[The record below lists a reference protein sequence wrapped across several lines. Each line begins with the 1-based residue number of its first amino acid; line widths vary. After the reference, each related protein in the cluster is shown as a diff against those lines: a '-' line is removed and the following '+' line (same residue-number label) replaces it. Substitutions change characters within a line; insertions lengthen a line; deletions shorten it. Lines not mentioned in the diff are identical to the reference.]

1 MNNKTLAVLLLV
13 ILAILLLI
21 LILSCELSK
30 TKKKSKSYSE
40 CTSCKK
46 KSKGSCSSCDA
57 SVVSLNSFT
66 ADNVYVGEGN
76 QNENMNITFASEND
90 AYNTLQG
97 NNNFT
102 YNPST
107 GTLNVDFI
115 NAVFTG
121 SLQLGNDGIVYQ
133 KNNTLNAVPYE
144 NAEGKLLTVENGSLV
159 WKNPQDI
166 ISGGGSGGPVEN
178 LYKLTRGI
186 LYQTGDNQTSTLSTI
201 GHNGKILWV
210 NENGELAWVNPS
222 TIPELKGA
230 DGIDGKDGINGI
242 DGRSYGLKY
251 IIKIPTNNYYFP
263 ELGQITYDSNSKI
276 LYVNKTDADGIDNT
290 RWLFTDLK
298 IGDKIIVQM
307 LNNAKIFISQT
318 FEVKS
323 NPEPLNV
330 FDGEYKIAA
339 FAINVDYYTGYYLL
353 ENSVNANNTVYVT
366 ILNKGAT
373 GPQGPPG
380 ESGANALLNLNPKI
394 DGQILGY
401 IDGKLQWTDDKTGG
415 GSGGP
420 VSNLSKTPKGILYQT
435 GPEETSVLEY
445 ENNQGILINDDGK
458 PRWVNPSN
466 MESLRG
472 PAGPAGPSGIYGLRY
487 IWDSSGPAYT
497 SSYSTGRFTLLD
509 TFQKTSENTLYIS
522 NTDSNNMNTDLLIQE
537 LKIGDKMIVQ
547 LPSSSNIYRTFTL
560 TSVPQKF
567 STYYTINVSSTS
579 GPTGWVLPIGP
590 LTPVYIIVSNRGPQG
605 IQGPAGRDGTNGA
618 QGPPGRDGVDG
629 AQGPPGRDGTNGAQ
643 GPPGRDGVDGA
654 PGPAGPAGIYGLRY
668 LWDSSGPGYTSS
680 YSPGRFTLANT
691 STNSLTNTLY
701 ISNTDSNNM
710 NTDILI
716 SELKVGDKIVAQLPS
731 SSNIYQTFTLT
742 SVPQKFSTY
751 YTINVSS
758 TSGPTGW
765 VLPIGPLTPVYIIVS
780 NRGPQGIQGPAGRD
794 GTNGA
799 QGPPGRDGV
808 DGAQGPPGRDG
819 TNGAQGP
826 PGRDGVNGLPGRDGM
841 YGLRYVWDS
850 EGPVLFN
857 IPNSQGT
864 ITLDNSPNISPNNL
878 YVSVNDSNRINT
890 EILFSELKVGDKIV
904 VQFPDFSNTYQT
916 FTLTS
921 VPQKVN
927 NLYFKIPVT
936 STPSPT
942 GWVLPIGIPLVVY
955 VIISN
960 RGPQGPAGPAGRD
973 GTNGAQGP
981 PGPPGESGITGILNL
996 GGKVND
1002 YVLAY
1007 DGPSNSLKWRADYN
1021 TGSGVANQLYVT
1033 NYP

>member
-30 TKKKSKSYSE
+30 AKRKSKPYAE

-76 QNENMNITFASEND
+76 QNENMNITFASQND

-121 SLQLGNDGIVYQ
+121 SLELGNDGIVYQ
-133 KNNTLNAVPYE
+133 KNNTLNAVPYD

-186 LYQTGDNQTSTLSTI
+186 LYQSGDNQTSTLSTI

-210 NENGELAWVNPS
+210 NSSGQLEWVNPS

-251 IIKIPTNNYYFP
+251 IIKNTTNNSYLP
-263 ELGQITYDSNSKI
+263 LVGQISYNSNLKR
-276 LYVNKTDADGIDNT
+276 LYVNTIDADGIDNR
-290 RWLFTDLK
+290 RWLFTDLQ

-323 NPEPLNV
+323 MPQELFYYEGGDNQLIG
-330 FDGEYKIAA
+330 FL
-339 FAINVDYYTGYYLL
+339 INVDYYTGYYLL

-373 GPQGPPG
+373 GPA
-380 ESGANALLNLNPKI
+380 GA
-394 DGQILGY
+394 Q
-401 IDGKLQWTDDKTGG
+401 
-415 GSGGP
+415 
-420 VSNLSKTPKGILYQT
+420 
-435 GPEETSVLEY
+435 
-445 ENNQGILINDDGK
+445 
-458 PRWVNPSN
+458 
-466 MESLRG
+466 G
-472 PAGPAGPSGIYGLRY
+472 PAGPAG
-487 IWDSSGPAYT
+487 A
-497 SSYSTGRFTLLD
+497 TGA
-509 TFQKTSENTLYIS
+509 
-522 NTDSNNMNTDLLIQE
+522 
-537 LKIGDKMIVQ
+537 
-547 LPSSSNIYRTFTL
+547 
-560 TSVPQKF
+560 
-567 STYYTINVSSTS
+567 
-579 GPTGWVLPIGP
+579 TGA
-590 LTPVYIIVSNRGPQG
+590 
-605 IQGPAGRDGTNGA
+605 QGPAGL
-618 QGPPGRDGVDG
+618 DGVDG
-629 AQGPPGRDGTNGAQ
+629 RDGT
-643 GPPGRDGVDGA
+643 DGA
-654 PGPAGPAGIYGLRY
+654 PGPAGPAGIYGLKY
-668 LWDSSGPGYTSS
+668 VWDSSGPGYTSS

-691 STNSLTNTLY
+691 STNSLSNTLY

-765 VLPIGPLTPVYIIVS
+765 VLPIG
-780 NRGPQGIQGPAGRD
+780 
-794 GTNGA
+794 
-799 QGPPGRDGV
+799 
-808 DGAQGPPGRDG
+808 
-819 TNGAQGP
+819 
-826 PGRDGVNGLPGRDGM
+826 
-841 YGLRYVWDS
+841 
-850 EGPVLFN
+850 
-857 IPNSQGT
+857 
-864 ITLDNSPNISPNNL
+864 
-878 YVSVNDSNRINT
+878 
-890 EILFSELKVGDKIV
+890 
-904 VQFPDFSNTYQT
+904 
-916 FTLTS
+916 
-921 VPQKVN
+921 
-927 NLYFKIPVT
+927 
-936 STPSPT
+936 
-942 GWVLPIGIPLVVY
+942 IPLVVY
-955 VIISN
+955 VIISS
-960 RGPQGPAGPAGRD
+960 RGLQGPAGPAGST
-973 GTNGAQGP
+973 GPQGAQGPPGPAGATGPAGSTGP